1 MLNCNIRK
9 AYTHYFAAAFGSSCI
24 SCIYGIVDMA
34 VVGQYHGPDGT
45 AAMSVVMPIFN
56 IIYSLGLLY
65 GIGGS
70 VLFSTQKG
78 KGQKDSDAVGP
89 NEYFTTSLICSAVTG
104 ILLWIIL
111 FSFEEP
117 ILYLF
122 GADESLLPL
131 AKKYILPIKIGAP
144 VFVFN
149 QMTAAYLRNDN
160 APGLATLS
168 VVISGIFNVFADF
181 FFVFGLDMGI
191 IGAGIATTLGATVS
205 LVVMCTHFFTKK
217 NTLRLVK
224 VRQIFNKIKRIL
236 VTGFSTFFVDLAMG
250 IITILF
256 NRQIMQYLGTN
267 ALSVFGIL
275 VNIYTFVQCCAYG
288 AGQAAQPIIS
298 MNYGAGKASRI
309 KETLKYAI
317 YTVIFFGVL
326 WLALIELFP
335 NAFIHLFMDATE
347 EVLAIAPG
355 IMRRFGLCFL
365 ILPFNIFSTYYFQA
379 IMKPATSFAV
389 SVSHGLVISGIL
401 IMVLPTLF
409 GGNAVW
415 YAMPITEALVAVY
428 VVVMMVKYTRA
439 LKEA

>member
-1 MLNCNIRK
+1 
-9 AYTHYFAAAFGSSCI
+9 
-24 SCIYGIVDMA
+24 MA